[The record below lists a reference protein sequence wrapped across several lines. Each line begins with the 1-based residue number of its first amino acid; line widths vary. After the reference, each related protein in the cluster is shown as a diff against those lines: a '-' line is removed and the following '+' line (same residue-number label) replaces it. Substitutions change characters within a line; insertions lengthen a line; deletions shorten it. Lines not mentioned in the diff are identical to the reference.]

1 MTFSMPRSAPWCA
14 LPLALACVLIPADA
28 FAGAIYKCKTSEG
41 VVFSQSPCAKDAVRI
56 DRQASAAP
64 VANADNPLPE
74 STDLIAIGGSSGLG
88 TTEEI
93 IARLG
98 QPAAQYTLD
107 GEDYWYYPNAV
118 RDLEGEHV
126 FAEMRIRSGRLRQ
139 ITWLP
144 EDVMRQSV
152 ASARRFAGWQ
162 QPAHI
167 AAKSFTVA
175 DTDVVGNSKNDIT
188 AKFGQPDAKKLF
200 NGREV
205 WEYRQ
210 VHITPESPQTMT
222 IYLEFD
228 ADTVVAST
236 GN

>member
-1 MTFSMPRSAPWCA
+1 MDKV
-14 LPLALACVLIPADA
+14 LLLALACVLIPADA
-28 FAGAIYKCKTSEG
+28 LAGAIYKCTTSEG

-56 DRQASAAP
+56 DREAVAA
-64 VANADNPLPE
+64 AEKARESSPE
-74 STDLIAIGGSSGLG
+74 SGDLIAIGGSAGLG

-98 QPAAQYTLD
+98 QPAAQYSLD
-107 GEDYWYYPNAV
+107 GEDYWFFPNAV
-118 RDLEGEHV
+118 KALEGERE

-152 ASARRFAGWQ
+152 ESAQRFAGWQ
-162 QPAHI
+162 QPARI
-167 AAKSFTVA
+167 SAKTFTVA
-175 DTDVVGNSKNDIT
+175 DTDVVGNSRNDIT

-210 VHITPESPQTMT
+210 VRITPESPQTMT